1 MNDANGRIESL
12 KQREREIRDKIAKE
26 RVRAAQRNAKS
37 EAKLFSLVGRALVKY
52 AAETPDFELMLKQ
65 ILQKA
70 ALSDSERAFL
80 RASGWQ

>member
-26 RVRAAQRNAKS
+26 RVRAAQRKAKS

-52 AAETPDFELMLKQ
+52 AAETPDFQLMLKQ
-65 ILQKA
+65 ILCGA

-80 RASGWQ
+80 EENGWA